1 MPHPVRDTNILSGT
15 VRIGGNP
22 RVKNHHAPRIGSRK
36 NKKHEKLSCRVTYPH
51 IDEVS
56 SHAAQPLV
64 SCNPPI
70 RRTLVS
76 FNSPTLRTSTG
87 QQGRSSGGK
96 AEFRKRRK
104 TKRQWREG
112 VRGGEGGRNPP
123 NHSVIPSGNIYLPLF
138 PRTRPWPTDVPK
150 HSKRKCMEPFLR
162 GIENMTGRR

>member
-70 RRTLVS
+70 RRTLV
-76 FNSPTLRTSTG
+76 FLNSPTLRTSTG

-104 TKRQWREG
+104 KKRQWREG
-112 VRGGEGGRNPP
+112 VRGEGETLPAIRSFRPGTSTFPSSLEPGPGLQTSQNIRNE
-123 NHSVIPSGNIYLPLF
+123 SVWNPSSGALK
-138 PRTRPWPTDVPK
+138 T
-150 HSKRKCMEPFLR
+150 
-162 GIENMTGRR
+162 